1 MIQVA
6 GAGGFGR
13 EKGRGMAATSAG
25 STRSGLRAG
34 GIAAIVFAVLF
45 VVGFL
50 MVSDTPEGDE
60 SNLKWLR
67 YYADSD
73 NRRMIVIG
81 AIVLAL
87 AAVAF
92 LVFLGVLRERL
103 RNAAP
108 GAEWVGTTAFASGL
122 LFVAMLAVATL
133 GTASVSASVQFGDN
147 PVVRDADVLRTFE
160 SLGIGALVL
169 FGAAAAGL
177 LIITTSIA
185 GGRAALL
192 PRWLVVAGYIAG
204 VIVLLGGLFF
214 IPLVLFVLWMLVVG
228 IVMLRGSGAAAT
240 G

>member
-1 MIQVA
+1 
-6 GAGGFGR
+6 
-13 EKGRGMAATSAG
+13 MAATSVG
-25 STRSGLRAG
+25 STRTGLRTG

>member
-1 MIQVA
+1 
-6 GAGGFGR
+6 
-13 EKGRGMAATSAG
+13 MAATSVRD
-25 STRSGLRAG
+25 TRSGLRWG

-50 MVSDTPEGDE
+50 FVSDTPEGDE

-73 NRRMIVIG
+73 NRRMIIIG

-87 AAVAF
+87 AALAF

-103 RNAAP
+103 RNA
-108 GAEWVGTTAFASGL
+108 GAGLEWIGTTAFASGL

-133 GTASVSASVQFGDN
+133 GTASVSASVEFGDA

-177 LIITTSIA
+177 LIITTSVVA
-185 GGRAALL
+185 GRAALL

-228 IVMLRGSGAAAT
+228 IVMLRGSGAAAA

>member
-1 MIQVA
+1 
-6 GAGGFGR
+6 
-13 EKGRGMAATSAG
+13 MAATSVG
-25 STRSGLRAG
+25 NTRTGLRAG

-45 VVGFL
+45 VVGILF
-50 MVSDTPEGDE
+50 VSDTPEGDE
-60 SNLKWLR
+60 SNLKWIR

-73 NRRMIVIG
+73 NRRMIIIG

-92 LVFLGVLRERL
+92 LIFLGVLRERL

-133 GTASVSASVQFGDN
+133 GTASVSASVEFGDS

-160 SLGIGALVL
+160 SLGMGALVL
-169 FGAAAAGL
+169 FGAGAAGL
-177 LIITTSIA
+177 LIITSSLA

-204 VIVLLGGLFF
+204 VIVLLGGLLF

>member
-1 MIQVA
+1 
-6 GAGGFGR
+6 
-13 EKGRGMAATSAG
+13 MAATPVG

-34 GIAAIVFAVLF
+34 GIAAIAFAVLF

-50 MVSDTPEGDE
+50 FVSDTPEGDE
-60 SNLKWLR
+60 SNLKWIR

-73 NRRMIVIG
+73 NRRMIIIG

-122 LFVAMLAVATL
+122 LFVAMLAVAAL
-133 GTASVSASVQFGDN
+133 GTASVSASVEFGDA

-160 SLGIGALVL
+160 SLGVGALVL

-177 LIITTSIA
+177 LIITSSVA

>member
-1 MIQVA
+1 
-6 GAGGFGR
+6 
-13 EKGRGMAATSAG
+13 MATTPVG

-50 MVSDTPEGDE
+50 FVSDTPEGDE
-60 SNLKWLR
+60 SNLKWIR

-73 NRRMIVIG
+73 NRRMIIIG

-122 LFVAMLAVATL
+122 LFVAMLAVAAL
-133 GTASVSASVQFGDN
+133 GTASVSASVEFGDA

-160 SLGIGALVL
+160 SLGVGALVL

-177 LIITTSIA
+177 LIITSSVA
-185 GGRAALL
+185 GARAGLQ
-192 PRWLVVAGYIAG
+192 PRWLVVTGYVVG
-204 VIVLLGGLFF
+204 VIVLVGGLLFF
-214 IPLVLFVLWMLVVG
+214 PLALFVLWMLAMG
-228 IVMLRGSGAAAT
+228 IVMLRGSSAT
-240 G
+240 A

>member
-1 MIQVA
+1 
-6 GAGGFGR
+6 
-13 EKGRGMAATSAG
+13 MAATSVG
-25 STRSGLRAG
+25 NTRSGLRAG

-50 MVSDTPEGDE
+50 LVSDTPDGDE

-67 YYADSD
+67 YFADGD

-103 RNAAP
+103 RGAAT

-122 LFVAMLAVATL
+122 LFVAMLAVAAL
-133 GTASVSASVQFGDN
+133 GTGSVSASVEFGDA

-192 PRWLVVAGYIAG
+192 PRWLVIAGYVAG

-228 IVMLRGSGAAAT
+228 VVMLRGSGATAT

>member
-1 MIQVA
+1 
-6 GAGGFGR
+6 
-13 EKGRGMAATSAG
+13 MAATSVRD
-25 STRSGLRAG
+25 TRSGLRWG

-50 MVSDTPEGDE
+50 FVSDTPEGDE
-60 SNLKWLR
+60 SNLEWLR

-73 NRRMIVIG
+73 NRRMIIIG

-87 AAVAF
+87 AALAF

-103 RNAAP
+103 RNA
-108 GAEWVGTTAFASGL
+108 GAGLEWIGTTAFASGL

-133 GTASVSASVQFGDN
+133 GTASVSASVEFGDA

-177 LIITTSIA
+177 LIITTSVVA
-185 GGRAALL
+185 GRAALL

-228 IVMLRGSGAAAT
+228 IVMLRGSGAAAA